1 MTKKDEILYELKK
14 QKQMAEREKK
24 DKENELNQM
33 IAKWQKAKLA
43 GKFDK
48 EVDSDEDGDAKGLE
62 ILNEDVDLE
71 TPVPD
76 GAFERM
82 KRLRNRIK

>member
-1 MTKKDEILYELKK
+1 MYELKK
-14 QKQMAEREKK
+14 QKQGAEKEKR
-24 DKENELNQM
+24 DKQNELNEM
-33 IAKWQKAKLA
+33 VAKWQKAKLA

-48 EVDSDEDGDAKGLE
+48 EVESDEDVDAKGLE

-76 GAFERM
+76 GAFDRM
-82 KRLRNRIK
+82 KRLRSRIK